1 EMSIYHAPGGQRY
14 TLRTDG
20 FASLN
25 AGYAGGEMV
34 TRVLRFSGRQLV
46 LNYST
51 SAAGSVRV
59 EVQSPDGQAVPR
71 YSLPDCRPLVG
82 DEIEGLVRWRHG
94 AGVGDLAGKPV
105 RLRFVL
111 QDADLYSIQ
120 FR

>member
-1 EMSIYHAPGGQRY
+1 MSVYHAPGGQRY

-20 FASLN
+20 FVSVH

-34 TRVLRFSGRQLV
+34 TRVLRFSGRRLV

-71 YSLPDCRPLVG
+71 HSLADSRPLAG
-82 DEIEGLVRWRHG
+82 DEIEGIVHWGHG
-94 AGVGDLAGKPV
+94 ADLGDLAGQPV

-111 QDADLYSIQ
+111 HDADLYSMR